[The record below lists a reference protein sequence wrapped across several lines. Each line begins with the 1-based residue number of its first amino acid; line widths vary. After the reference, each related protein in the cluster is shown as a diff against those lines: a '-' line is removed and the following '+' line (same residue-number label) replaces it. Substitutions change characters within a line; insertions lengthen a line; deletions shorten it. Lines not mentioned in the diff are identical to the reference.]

1 MIAHRSRNTIISF
14 YRQEW
19 GIDWR
24 MERIL
29 LRRFWSI
36 INKFWD
42 LVEWRR
48 NACATL
54 GSATRRKVPPDL
66 KIALINPVT
75 DTQIAQ
81 DLKAPGPDGYSS
93 VNFKLQSSNI
103 IGKWWVWTFLM
114 QSSSSLL
121 VV

>member
-1 MIAHRSRNTIISF
+1 
-14 YRQEW
+14 
-19 GIDWR
+19 